1 MAVENE
7 MEEELDIPHPV
18 CILKATGDHK
28 FELDIAALEKLLL
41 QDHIKDKK
49 VILENLLLYS
59 YLFRKYSSNCINPS
73 ITANMKMLVF
83 QSNCI

>member
-1 MAVENE
+1 MTEEIKETGKVAVENE

-28 FELDIAALEKLLL
+28 FELDIAALEKILL

-49 VILENLLLYS
+49 VRCLMY
-59 YLFRKYSSNCINPS
+59 
-73 ITANMKMLVF
+73 
-83 QSNCI
+83 